1 MPLTAADQEQ
11 PRSFQ
16 VATLSA
22 MAEVLSRRASVEVL
36 HRRSSGGL
44 FRTSKSLD
52 RSSADGRAVPPPPP
66 ERTSV
71 RQGALRLVRAS
82 CKFPPQCTTSRKKA
96 VV

>member
-1 MPLTAADQEQ
+1 MPGAQVPLTAADQEQ

-22 MAEVLSRRASVEVL
+22 MAEVLHKRA
-36 HRRSSGGL
+36 SGGL

-52 RSSADGRAVPPPPP
+52 RSSADGLAVPPPPQ

-71 RQGALRLVRAS
+71 RQGALRLVRAD
-82 CKFPPQCTTSRKKA
+82 
-96 VV
+96 

>member
-1 MPLTAADQEQ
+1 MTAVVTAQVPLTAADEEQ

-22 MAEVLSRRASVEVL
+22 MAEVLNGRA
-36 HRRSSGGL
+36 SGGL

-52 RSSADGRAVPPPPP
+52 RRSADGLAVPPPPP

-71 RQGALRLVRAS
+71 MQGALRLVRAGVMRNLAS
-82 CKFPPQCTTSRKKA
+82 H
-96 VV
+96 